1 MKIGSFGYLAK
12 EGVKNVWT
20 NRTMS
25 FASVCVLVSCLVLTG
40 AAMLFSLNVQSAVA
54 DLEGENSIT
63 VYLDDGIPTL
73 QSVQIGEEIKKIEN
87 IDTCEFVPK
96 DEALQEWMERLGD
109 DGTIFS
115 GLSGTENPLMDAFNV
130 SLKDLS
136 KYQET
141 YDQIMAVEGVQKVL
155 DYSDVAA
162 TLTSLD
168 NMVRTVCLGIVLL
181 LGIVSLFI
189 LANTIRVTM
198 FSRRLQISIM
208 KSVGATNAFIRVP
221 FVIEGIVIGVFSGI
235 VASLILIFAYRGVMN
250 GLAEMMAF
258 TALDLGA
265 QIWWLMLIFVGIGIV
280 FGFLG
285 GLISIRRYLK
295 KEGGEIV
302 GW

>member
-87 IDTCEFVPK
+87 IDTCEFIPK

-115 GLSGTENPLMDAFNV
+115 GLSGTENPLMDAFDV

-136 KYQET
+136 EYQET

-235 VASLILIFAYRGVMN
+235 VASLILIFAYRGVMD

-258 TALDLGA
+258 TTLDLGA
-265 QIWWLMLIFVGIGIV
+265 QIWWLMLIFVGVGIV